1 MEDILQIK
9 QFTPVYDE
17 KEDRLR
23 LIFNI
28 NYPTRYDVWIT
39 RKFLIDILDN
49 FSDYIK
55 PQEIKESQNSNTEE
69 NQNAQNNIYPPTNDE
84 IRLLETIN
92 ANFNQNGVIL
102 TFKDSK
108 TTLQAA
114 LTYEELKSLLETI
127 TARVK
132 HHWGL
137 YF

>member
-55 PQEIKESQNSNTEE
+55 PQEIKESQNGNTEE

-84 IRLLETIN
+84 IHLLETIN